1 MQELELFLDNPLAY
15 YNNNTADLFLVALG
29 NAYKVNILVFQS
41 NEQKCWIYD
50 LNNNEHSFSCTLYF
64 ARRLSPHLDSIVP
77 KTNVVDDIAHKSSTD
92 EDISFRQYVEGK
104 ETFLSA
110 ALEIKQEN
118 VEIVTSNDG
127 SCKEDGMISDKAHW
141 DSFDQ
146 NNQLTKKEKVCVY
159 RKLFWS

>member
-1 MQELELFLDNPLAY
+1 M
-15 YNNNTADLFLVALG
+15 
-29 NAYKVNILVFQS
+29 
-41 NEQKCWIYD
+41 
-50 LNNNEHSFSCTLYF
+50 
-64 ARRLSPHLDSIVP
+64 
-77 KTNVVDDIAHKSSTD
+77 
-92 EDISFRQYVEGK
+92 EGK